1 MKNIR
6 HRIVKVIMMKITND
20 ALREA
25 VWLYDQILQG
35 RYGTKERSSLLL
47 VVEHII
53 KSIEDMT
60 KINEE
65 ELRKSSKITRV
76 EVIDHSKN
84 GKGREYVK
92 WDEKVTVD
100 MDLQDGGRTLKVFIS
115 DRK

>member
-1 MKNIR
+1 MKNIQPP
-6 HRIVKVIMMKITND
+6 MKDMKKNTN
-20 ALREA
+20 AIEEA
-25 VWLYDQILQG
+25 IWLYDRVLQG

-47 VVEHII
+47 VLEHII
-53 KSIEDMT
+53 KSIEEMA

-65 ELRKSSKITRV
+65 ELRKSNKITRV
-76 EVIDHSKN
+76 EVIDHSKH